1 MKLLDPLGTLSEVVK
16 FYSFPAQT
24 IKIIPD
30 CIAAATNQEFEF
42 FYPEQKQK
50 VASMILYKHV
60 FNSQTK
66 PVAVVLLLVSSLQNH
81 FHRED
86 EDQFRTFLDEML
98 TRIEMEWILVQLTQK
113 LGEAK
118 EAA

>member
-1 MKLLDPLGTLSEVVK
+1 MKLLDPRGTLSEVVK
-16 FYSFPAQT
+16 FYSLPAQA

-30 CIAAATNQEFEF
+30 CIEAEKNNEFAF
-42 FYPEQKQK
+42 FYPEQRRK

-60 FNSQTK
+60 FSAQTQ
-66 PVAVVLLLVSSLQNH
+66 PVAVVLLLVSSLPNH

-86 EDQFRTFLDEML
+86 EEQFSTFFDEML
-98 TRIEMEWILVQLTQK
+98 TRIEMEWILLQLTQK
-113 LGEAK
+113 LTPAR